1 MFGMIRRYL
10 KNRAR
15 IIAKA
20 QMKNTLK
27 KVAKNIRDDK
37 YSDDSAISNANTI
50 KCNVRKKSALGT
62 QIMAIIVSAS
72 LIAPYNVNA
81 ATAVVSNPKRIAQA
95 YSSLSSRLKNIT
107 I

>member
-10 KNRAR
+10 KGRAR

-37 YSDDSAISNANTI
+37 YSDDSAISNANTNSSI
-50 KCNVRKKSALGT
+50 VTILPAANSIASIISFIFCISIFLSFLLFILTALFSH
-62 QIMAIIVSAS
+62 IFYFM
-72 LIAPYNVNA
+72 
-81 ATAVVSNPKRIAQA
+81 
-95 YSSLSSRLKNIT
+95 SRF
-107 I
+107 